1 MYLLKASTVGLGLFV
16 FINIVVKNCIVL
28 IIGLLSRTGNSSNAG
43 K

>member
-28 IIGLLSRTGNSSNAG
+28 IIGLLSTIVDSSNVA